1 MGAPGSS
8 GGTSRPD
15 RESLSAYRAE
25 GRVVEFDEASLA
37 TAVSYLQKN
46 VSMLAKGRSGRSP
59 KEDVT

>member
-1 MGAPGSS
+1 
-8 GGTSRPD
+8 
-15 RESLSAYRAE
+15 
-25 GRVVEFDEASLA
+25 VEFDEASLA